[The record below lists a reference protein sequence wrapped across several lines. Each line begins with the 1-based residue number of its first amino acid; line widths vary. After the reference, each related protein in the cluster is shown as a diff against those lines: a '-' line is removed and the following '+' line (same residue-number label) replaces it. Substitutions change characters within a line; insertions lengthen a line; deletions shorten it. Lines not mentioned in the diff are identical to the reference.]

1 MYVLILMSSRRNS
14 VCQQA
19 ISQVHILL
27 FLSAIL
33 ALFLGA
39 VGGLGYGLFQKQQ
52 RASSEE
58 KLQGSAG
65 KEIERLVH
73 AKLQVE
79 AELAAVNKEM
89 SSIRRMAKEIQET
102 LGILGQGG
110 GDSNTQWDSEGADGQ
125 PKFQEEDASATTDAS
140 AHAHKMQGSLIP
152 STLKQEVQSLYD
164 YVSEY
169 QKQIDEYPSILPV
182 KLQQTNGEKYV
193 FWYSSKFGRRTHPL
207 TKKRE
212 FHQGLDIKTHAGVPV
227 IAAADGKIVKVG
239 KSGYLGKVVEIAH
252 DAPQFKTLYAHLK
265 GYPDGLKVGQSVTRG
280 QIIGYVGNTGRSTG
294 AHLHYGVYDEQKK
307 VWVNPLAYIFDQKPT
322 FSP

>member
-14 VCQQA
+14 VRQHA
-19 ISQVHILL
+19 ISQGHILL
-27 FLSAIL
+27 FLSAIV

-58 KLQGSAG
+58 KLQASAK

-79 AELAAVNKEM
+79 AELTTVKEEM
-89 SSIRRMAKEIQET
+89 NSIRHMAEQIQQA

-110 GDSNTQWDSEGADGQ
+110 GDSNITGIPRDAGGRTE
-125 PKFQEEDASATTDAS
+125 PRQENASVITDNA
-140 AHAHKMQGSLIP
+140 AHAHKMQGSLMP
-152 STLKQEVQSLYD
+152 SILKQEVQSLYD

-227 IAAADGKIVKVG
+227 IAAADGKIVKTG
-239 KSGYLGKVVEIAH
+239 KKRLFGK
-252 DAPQFKTLYAHLK
+252 
-265 GYPDGLKVGQSVTRG
+265 
-280 QIIGYVGNTGRSTG
+280 GR
-294 AHLHYGVYDEQKK
+294 
-307 VWVNPLAYIFDQKPT
+307 
-322 FSP
+322 

>member
-1 MYVLILMSSRRNS
+1 MYTLILLSSHRDAIR
-14 VCQQA
+14 QHA
-19 ISQVHILL
+19 ISQGHILL
-27 FLSAIL
+27 LSCFIL
-33 ALFLGA
+33 LILLAA
-39 VGGLGYGLFQKQQ
+39 VSGIGYGLFQKYQS
-52 RASSEE
+52 AKSEKE
-58 KLQGSAG
+58 LQVSAEEF
-65 KEIERLVH
+65 KQLVE

-79 AELAAVNKEM
+79 SELAAVNEEM

-125 PKFQEEDASATTDAS
+125 PKLQEEDASATTDAS

-152 STLKQEVQSLYD
+152 SILKQEVQSLYN

-193 FWYSSKFGRRTHPL
+193 FWYSSGFGRRTHPL

-212 FHQGLDIKTHAGVPV
+212 FHQGLDIKTRAGLPV

>member
-1 MYVLILMSSRRNS
+1 MYTLILLSSHRDAIR
-14 VCQQA
+14 QHT
-19 ISQVHILL
+19 ISQGHILL
-27 FLSAIL
+27 LSCFIL
-33 ALFLGA
+33 LILLA
-39 VGGLGYGLFQKQQ
+39 VVSGIGYGLFQKYQS
-52 RASSEE
+52 AKSEKE
-58 KLQGSAG
+58 LQVSTEEF
-65 KEIERLVH
+65 KQLVE
-73 AKLQVE
+73 AKLQIE
-79 AELAAVNKEM
+79 SELAAVNEEM
-89 SSIRRMAKEIQET
+89 SSIRRMTKEIQET

-110 GDSNTQWDSEGADGQ
+110 GDSNITGILRGAGGQ
-125 PKFQEEDASATTDAS
+125 TELQEEDASVITDNA
-140 AHAHKMQGSLIP
+140 AYAHKIQGSLIP
-152 STLKQEVQSLYD
+152 SILKQEVHSLYD

-193 FWYSSKFGRRTHPL
+193 FWYSSGFGRRTHPL

-212 FHQGLDIKTHAGVPV
+212 FHRGLDIKTRAGLPV
-227 IAAADGKIVKVG
+227 IAAADGTVVKAG
-239 KSGYLGKVVEIAH
+239 KSGYLGNIVEIVH

-265 GYPDGLKVGQSVTRG
+265 GYVDGLKVGQSVTRG